1 MALKNFIFSL
11 ICLIGYGPTLGA
23 QSIPPILERAAAEK
37 RDLIL
42 FPLSQKAIL
51 NFPDLP
57 NNFKYSGA
65 NFIKNSNG
73 LYMLPQGTGRIYQ
86 LSGEPGNR
94 SWTRIDS
101 TYYTGYNFGAFTFS
115 LNQKLYSFGGH
126 GFWYTNGNLR
136 EFNEFSK
143 EWNARSLSESI
154 PWSWSPEYGSSYIFY
169 LDTTLKK
176 MTVQA
181 IGVTYDN
188 TLKNTRDGIH
198 QNNIYQLDIENGD
211 WTRIGKA
218 KDTTYKLMAQLPWGL
233 LVNQVTVLDLE
244 NNSYMQLNE
253 RARSKMI
260 GLSAKSTNDNALIL
274 SFAIDSTIYFGNMT
288 EPYDSMTISRVDLVD
303 SGIPLY
309 TKEEDQKTI
318 SLDQFKNIIILILSL
333 LLVTLAIL
341 YWKRIKPKLV
351 MASVNLPSSEIT
363 TIAKPDTE
371 TDRFVSF
378 RSSRILDL
386 LEERE
391 KSLLEFLYRHSIDE
405 RLTTIDEINKVIGVA
420 NRSNEIQK
428 RMRSDLIGSI
438 NQKLNIITKDKK
450 PVIDKQRS
458 EFDKRSFEYFIQ
470 PSHMLLV
477 EKVLGKK

>member
-1 MALKNFIFSL
+1 M
-11 ICLIGYGPTLGA
+11 
-23 QSIPPILERAAAEK
+23 PPILERAATEN

-57 NNFKYSGA
+57 NNFKYAGA
-65 NFIKNSNG
+65 NFIKNRGG
-73 LYMLPQGTGRIYQ
+73 LFMLPQGTGRIYR

-115 LNQKLYSFGGH
+115 LDKKLYSFGGH

-136 EFNEFSK
+136 VFNEFSK

-154 PWSWSPEYGSSYIFY
+154 PWSWSPEYGSSYIFH
-169 LDTTLKK
+169 LDTVRKK
-176 MTVQA
+176 LTIQA
-181 IGVTYDN
+181 TGVTNDN
-188 TLKNTRDGIH
+188 TLKNTQDDIH
-198 QNNIYQLDIENGD
+198 QNNIYQLDLENGD

-218 KDTTYKLMAQLPWGL
+218 KDTTFKLMAELPWGL
-233 LVNQVTVLDLE
+233 LVNQATVIDLE
-244 NNSYMQLNE
+244 NNRYLQLNE
-253 RARSKMI
+253 LARSKMI
-260 GLSAKSTNDNALIL
+260 GLTAKSTNDNALFL
-274 SFAIDSTIYFGNMT
+274 SFAIDSTLYFGNMT
-288 EPYDSMTISRVDLVD
+288 EPYDSITISKADLID

-309 TKEEDQKTI
+309 SKDNEQKTI
-318 SLDQFKNIIILILSL
+318 SSDQFKNILILILCL
-333 LLVTLAIL
+333 LLLTMAIL

-351 MASVNLPSSEIT
+351 MASVNLPSSENT
-363 TIAKPDTE
+363 TVAKPDTDSE
-371 TDRFVSF
+371 RSVSF
-378 RSSRILDL
+378 RSTRILDL

-391 KSLLEFLYRHSIDE
+391 KSLLEFLYHHSVDE

-450 PVIDKQRS
+450 PVIEKQRS

-470 PSHMLLV
+470 PSHMALV